1 MCPFRH
7 SHSPADQAFWPLSMM
22 ERLGGWSS
30 LELKRLCHAGRF
42 SLGECRSPAKATFIF
57 SPKAVP

>member
-1 MCPFRH
+1 M
-7 SHSPADQAFWPLSMM
+7 LMGSMM

-42 SLGECRSPAKATFIF
+42 SLSRVLRAA
-57 SPKAVP
+57 